1 MAAVSFSVLFTC
13 GMIYQT
19 PPENEEQEEE
29 NDSQSDNG
37 SEEEDEEED
46 VDDPNEIIYHDS
58 IWKNKPLLLFL
69 LSTYLLNF
77 GYYVPY
83 VHLVSFI
90 YP

>member
-1 MAAVSFSVLFTC
+1 MAAVSFGVLFTC

-19 PPENEEQEEE
+19 PPENEEEDE
-29 NDSQSDNG
+29 NESESDTE
-37 SEEEDEEED
+37 SEEEDDEED
-46 VDDPNEIIYHDS
+46 TDDPNEIIYHDS

-90 YP
+90 FPL